1 MSFRENLWRGE
12 RGLPIILLAAVIQGW
27 ALYGLHQSLV
37 GQHWPSTHTP
47 LLLALYAVA
56 IFIPLTLQFL
66 AQHTQ
71 QRATW
76 IILAGLSVLVAY
88 FGWHTGA
95 MSGRAARDL
104 LQTDDWVQLAFAL
117 AVLWLIAL
125 PFIQARLTEGRWRA
139 RYPFF
144 FATAWTNKLALAEAF
159 AFTGLF
165 WLLLFLWKS
174 LFNLLGIGFFDA
186 LFEAPI
192 FVYPVTAI
200 VFGVALHL
208 IGSVE
213 RLTSIVLEQVLSVL
227 KWLALIA
234 GLILAL
240 FTIALIAKLPGM
252 FESGQRV
259 IGAAWLLWLV
269 AVTVLLV
276 NAAYRDGTVEQPY
289 PRPIAV
295 ALRFVIPLVVIIA
308 LTAVLALYL
317 RIQQYGFTV
326 ERVWACIVA
335 AAAVLYSIGYAF
347 AAKRAS
353 PWMSSI
359 AHVNIAVAVFMLIVI
374 ALALTPV
381 LSPHRIAANSQFAL
395 ALAERPSESGTYGST
410 PLHYL
415 RYNSGVYGTRK
426 LEALAAMDD
435 RPELQKEAAAIL
447 TQERWTPRSPSKENI
462 ESRLAEMIVH
472 PADRALD
479 PILTAQIENDMSNPS
494 IGWQYSTTRG
504 PLIGVFIDLNDDAAD
519 EFVVLADQNAHA
531 YERTADGWQRA
542 GYFVSTSLPMDD
554 LIATLREQG
563 IIAESRR
570 FRDFRIGTHVFR
582 LTPNMP

>member
-1 MSFRENLWRGE
+1 MAFKGTLWRGE
-12 RGLPIILLAAVIQGW
+12 RGLPIILLAAVVQGW
-27 ALYGLHQSLV
+27 GLYGLHQSLV
-37 GQHWPSTHTP
+37 GQHWPATHTP

-66 AQHTQ
+66 AQHAH

-76 IILAGLSVLVAY
+76 IILAGLTALVGY

-104 LQTDDWVQLAFAL
+104 LQTDEWVQLAFAL
-117 AVLWLIAL
+117 VVLWLIAL
-125 PFIQARLTEGRWRA
+125 PFIQARLAEGRWRA

-186 LFEAPI
+186 LFEAPL

-227 KWLALIA
+227 KWLALVA

-240 FTIALIAKLPGM
+240 FTIALVAKLPGM
-252 FESGQRV
+252 FASGQRV

-289 PRPIAV
+289 PRPIAI

-308 LTAVLALYL
+308 LTAVIALYL

-326 ERVWACIVA
+326 ERVWGCIVA
-335 AAAVLYSIGYAF
+335 AAAVFYSIGYAL
-347 AAKRAS
+347 AAKRSS

-359 AHVNIAVAVFMLIVI
+359 AQVNIAVAVFMLIVI
-374 ALALTPV
+374 ALTLTPV
-381 LSPHRIAANSQFAL
+381 LSPHRIAANSQYAL
-395 ALAERPSESGTYGST
+395 ALAERPSDPGTYGT
-410 PLHYL
+410 PLQYL

-435 RPELQKEAAAIL
+435 RPELQKDAAAIL
-447 TQERWTPRSPSKENI
+447 AQERWSSGPTVDLNVDALLEAMRVYPA
-462 ESRLAEMIVH
+462 ESEI
-472 PADRALD
+472 DQS
-479 PILTAQIENDMSNPS
+479 LTAQIENDMRNPS

-531 YERTADGWQRA
+531 YERTADGWRRA
-542 GYFVSTSLPMDD
+542 GHFLSPSAPPDSFIDILGAQGASTVAPRL
-554 LIATLREQG
+554 
-563 IIAESRR
+563 
-570 FRDFRIGTHVFR
+570 RDFRIGPYVFH
-582 LTPNMP
+582 LSPGMP

>member
-317 RIQQYGFTV
+317 RIQQHGFTV
-326 ERVWACIVA
+326 ERVWACVVA
-335 AAAVLYSIGYAF
+335 AAAVFYSIGYAL
-347 AAKRAS
+347 AAKRSS
-353 PWMSSI
+353 PWMGSI
-359 AHVNIAVAVFMLIVI
+359 AQVNIAVAVFMLIVI

-395 ALAERPSESGTYGST
+395 ALAERPSESATYGT

-415 RYNSGVYGTRK
+415 RYNSGVYGRRK

-435 RPELQKEAAAIL
+435 RPALQRDATALLA
-447 TQERWTPRSPSKENI
+447 QERWSARPPADPNVEA
-462 ESRLAEMIVH
+462 RLAAMRVH
-472 PADRALD
+472 PADSEID
-479 PILTAQIENDMSNPS
+479 PSLTAQIENDMRNPA
-494 IGWQYSTTRG
+494 IAWQYNTKRD
-504 PLIGVFIDLNDDAAD
+504 PLIGVFIDLNDDETT
-519 EFVVLADQNAHA
+519 EFVILADHNAHA
-531 YERTADGWQRA
+531 YERTADGWRRA
-542 GYFVSTSLPMDD
+542 GHFLSPSLPSEG
-554 LIATLREQG
+554 LIDILRAQG
-563 IIAESRR
+563 AITEAPRL
-570 FRDFRIGTHVFR
+570 RDFRIGPYVFR
-582 LTPNMP
+582 LSPSTL

>member
-1 MSFRENLWRGE
+1 MYFKGTLWRGE
-12 RGLPIILLAAVIQGW
+12 RGLPIILLAAVVQGW
-27 ALYGLHQSLV
+27 GLYGLHQSLV
-37 GQHWPSTHTP
+37 GQHWPATHTP

-66 AQHTQ
+66 AQHAH

-76 IILAGLSVLVAY
+76 IILAGLTALVGY

-104 LQTDDWVQLAFAL
+104 LQTDEWVQLAFAL
-117 AVLWLIAL
+117 VVLWLIAL
-125 PFIQARLTEGRWRA
+125 PFIQARLAEGRWRA

-186 LFEAPI
+186 LFEAPL

-227 KWLALIA
+227 KWLALVA

-240 FTIALIAKLPGM
+240 FTIALVAKLPGM
-252 FESGQRV
+252 FASGQRV

-289 PRPIAV
+289 PRPIAI

-308 LTAVLALYL
+308 LTAVIALYL

-326 ERVWACIVA
+326 ERVWGCIVA
-335 AAAVLYSIGYAF
+335 AAAVFYSIGYAL
-347 AAKRAS
+347 AAKRSS

-359 AHVNIAVAVFMLIVI
+359 AQVNIAVAVFMLIVI
-374 ALALTPV
+374 ALTLTPV
-381 LSPHRIAANSQFAL
+381 LSPHRIAANSQYAL
-395 ALAERPSESGTYGST
+395 ALAERPSDPGTYGT
-410 PLHYL
+410 PLQYL

-435 RPELQKEAAAIL
+435 RPELQKDAAAIL
-447 TQERWTPRSPSKENI
+447 AQERWSSGPTVDLNVDALLEAMRVYPA
-462 ESRLAEMIVH
+462 ESEI
-472 PADRALD
+472 DQS
-479 PILTAQIENDMSNPS
+479 LTAQIENDMRNPS

-531 YERTADGWQRA
+531 YERTADGWRRA
-542 GYFVSTSLPMDD
+542 GHFLSPSVPPESVIDILGAQGASTVAPRL
-554 LIATLREQG
+554 
-563 IIAESRR
+563 
-570 FRDFRIGTHVFR
+570 RDFRIGPYVFH
-582 LTPNMP
+582 LSPGMP